1 MTSDATPPNDKH
13 SDKQNDKHELIAL
26 FEKLATASALLD
38 ENPFRTRAFENTAR
52 TLEALDDVSFAALSQ
67 SRSVGKSS
75 VDIIVAYRQN
85 KPIGALDVMTAQI
98 PEGVWD
104 FLKLPGVGPKKA
116 RALWQDLGITSLG
129 ELEYACKENRITL
142 LKGFGAKTQQK
153 LFDAIQEKKSQK
165 GKLRL
170 DEADAAYQKAVTL
183 LRKAFPAVRA
193 VQPVGALSRAEDII
207 SVVEIAVLLPE
218 QIKDTSTPIEVI
230 RTALQ
235 KEIPQ
240 VRFLLHAT
248 NQTAAWPFLILSAT
262 SEDQYWLRL
271 KQHALSRGIDLD
283 EVLDEVLNTAFI
295 PDADDAAQSALQRI
309 FAAAAQI
316 HPTVNPPAH
325 HSDVFDTSV
334 WATELD
340 FPEDDIHWIYRALG
354 LMWVPSERRHQ
365 YAPLV
370 LQQKAQPTLVT
381 LRDLRGALHN
391 HTTASDGAATL
402 VQMRQAAM
410 QKGLHYLGINDHSQ
424 SAFYAQGLKTDAL
437 LAQQREIAQL
447 NQEMQDIQDAQAR
460 RCLLFSGIE
469 SDILADG
476 SLDYPDDILAKLDF
490 VVASVHMRHKHTRD
504 EATARLCLAA
514 SHPHT
519 AVIGHPTGRLLLS
532 RKPIDFDVAA
542 FLQTCAKNQVAV
554 ELNASPQ
561 RLDFASEHL
570 SLAKELGVLVSIA
583 ADAHSTTGLDDLAW
597 GIRIA
602 RRAGLT
608 AEDVLN
614 CKSATELLAWRRS
627 RRQSLD

>member
-13 SDKQNDKHELIAL
+13 SDKHELIAL

-52 TLEALDDVSFAALSQ
+52 TLESLDDVSFAALSQ

-116 RALWQDLGITSLG
+116 RALWQDLGVTSLG
-129 ELEYACKENRITL
+129 ELEYACTENRITL

-170 DEADAAYQKAVTL
+170 DEADAAYQKAAAL

-193 VQPVGALSRAEDII
+193 VQPVGALSRAEEII
-207 SVVEIAVLLPE
+207 SVVDIAILLPE
-218 QIKDTSTPIEVI
+218 QIKDTSTPVEVI
-230 RTALQ
+230 RTVLQ

-240 VRFLLHAT
+240 VRFLLHVT

-262 SEDQYWLRL
+262 SEDQYWLQL
-271 KQHALSRGIDLD
+271 KQHALSYGIDLD
-283 EVLDEVLNTAFI
+283 ETLDAVLNISHNATALE
-295 PDADDAAQSALQRI
+295 QI
-309 FAAAAQI
+309 FTAAANI
-316 HPTVNPPAH
+316 PPSPHHP
-325 HSDVFDTSV
+325 DVFDASV

-340 FPEDDIHWIYRALG
+340 FSEDDITWIYRALG
-354 LMWVPSERRHQ
+354 LVWVPAERRHQ
-365 YAPLV
+365 HAPLV
-370 LQQKAQPTLVT
+370 FLQKARPTLIT
-381 LRDLRGALHN
+381 LRDLQGALHN

-402 VQMRQAAM
+402 VQMRQVAM

-447 NQEMQDIQDAQAR
+447 NQEMQDIQATQTR
-460 RCLLFSGIE
+460 RCFLFSGIE

-490 VVASVHMRHKHTRD
+490 VVASIHMRHKHTRD
-504 EATARLCLAA
+504 EATARLCHAA

-532 RKPIDFDVAA
+532 RKPIDFDVAT
-542 FLQTCAKNQVAV
+542 FLQTCAKNRVAV

-561 RLDFASEHL
+561 RLDLSSEHV

-614 CKSATELLAWRRS
+614 CKSATELLAWQRS